1 MANSFSTSVLPLTV
15 LVFGLGACFPAVPV
29 TPEGQHVRLMKGDPP
44 AGCEE
49 LRSVEGADTGFTS
62 TGADQDQ
69 AKARLKN
76 AAGSL
81 GGNYVRMETVAK
93 EGNTVTFHGTAYRCP
108 ESTPS
113 GSPVSTATPPDAANA
128 PAKESRP
135 RSTNGG

>member
-1 MANSFSTSVLPLTV
+1 MPRTLVFPLAL

-29 TPEGQHVRLMKGDPP
+29 TPQGQHVRLMKGDPP

-49 LRSVEGADTGFTS
+49 LQSVEGADTGFTS
-62 TGADQDQ
+62 AGADQDQ

-108 ESTPS
+108 ESAPS
-113 GSPVSTATPPDAANA
+113 AAPVAPAPAPEAAKA
-128 PAKESRP
+128 PAK
-135 RSTNGG
+135 